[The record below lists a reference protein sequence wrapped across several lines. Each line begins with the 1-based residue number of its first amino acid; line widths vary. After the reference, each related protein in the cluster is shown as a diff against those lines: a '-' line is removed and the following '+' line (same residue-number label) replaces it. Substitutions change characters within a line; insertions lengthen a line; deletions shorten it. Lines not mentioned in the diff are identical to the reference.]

1 MSTATL
7 SRNNQISLP
16 EELIKILHLQPGQEF
31 ELLSMGSTIQL
42 IPKLSTKALQ
52 SAIADGISSGQ
63 NRSTD
68 EVFDRLE
75 AKYRKLTTE

>member
-7 SRNNQISLP
+7 SRNNQISIP
-16 EELIKILHLQPGQEF
+16 EELIKTLHLQPGQEF
-31 ELLSMGSTIQL
+31 ELLSRGSTIQL

-63 NRSTD
+63 SRSTD

-75 AKYRKLTTE
+75 AKYRKLTAE